1 MIVLK
6 TREIRAKKRLYGR
19 LGLLIG
25 LCLLVA
31 AAAARVETVFASQE
45 IEERSKG
52 ALYTYS
58 LEDTVIAALKQNS
71 SLRQAEM
78 EVEQTYAM
86 LLAQRGTAELQGFL
100 QPVVRAGS
108 LSRLELA
115 DRAVSDEKRRDEA
128 AHDNA
133 WEGGLKLGFSKE
145 IPSGGRFLLELDWG
159 VVQGLSSPT
168 LGEEAYTT
176 DLSSRMTWEQPLG
189 RDPKT
194 MEPWWS
200 IQAAEDAY
208 NKAKL
213 ARDAAGREVIL
224 RVTQLFFEAVKAQ
237 EDLDVAVEILESMQE
252 QNRLVRERVSRGMGG
267 PLELRTAEIELAA
280 AQYGVSNSRRRV
292 DLARQQLMQATG
304 LSLSRMTRL
313 APPPPITWDTALE
326 ATVAQALE
334 ARPDL
339 KALKIDIDA
348 ARRAWRKAQQETW
361 PEVNSSFSINEAGE
375 WRVGVEASW
384 YFWDGQEAAQRV
396 QAAATR
402 LQRTAAEL
410 EAAAEAARL
419 DVVRLYYEYLDG
431 DERLQLAELEV
442 ARAMEIL
449 EMTRRRY
456 GLRMTTELEMMKA
469 LNELRAAKAEQAAAL
484 YSRSLAAIR
493 LFIHTDQAIR
503 IFPNISWDH
512 GG

>member
-1 MIVLK
+1 M
-6 TREIRAKKRLYGR
+6 
-19 LGLLIG
+19 
-25 LCLLVA
+25 
-31 AAAARVETVFASQE
+31 
-45 IEERSKG
+45 
-52 ALYTYS
+52 
-58 LEDTVIAALKQNS
+58 
-71 SLRQAEM
+71 
-78 EVEQTYAM
+78 
-86 LLAQRGTAELQGFL
+86 
-100 QPVVRAGS
+100 
-108 LSRLELA
+108 
-115 DRAVSDEKRRDEA
+115 
-128 AHDNA
+128 
-133 WEGGLKLGFSKE
+133 
-145 IPSGGRFLLELDWG
+145 
-159 VVQGLSSPT
+159 
-168 LGEEAYTT
+168 
-176 DLSSRMTWEQPLG
+176 
-189 RDPKT
+189 
-194 MEPWWS
+194 
-200 IQAAEDAY
+200 
-208 NKAKL
+208 
-213 ARDAAGREVIL
+213 
-224 RVTQLFFEAVKAQ
+224 
-237 EDLDVAVEILESMQE
+237 AVEILESMQE

-431 DERLQLAELEV
+431 DERLQLAELEWP
-442 ARAMEIL
+442 
-449 EMTRRRY
+449 
-456 GLRMTTELEMMKA
+456 G
-469 LNELRAAKAEQAAAL
+469 Q
-484 YSRSLAAIR
+484 
-493 LFIHTDQAIR
+493 
-503 IFPNISWDH
+503 
-512 GG
+512 